1 MKKSLL
7 KYIIILKISKKFKDT
22 AQLREK
28 DGENIKLTVMMQ
40 A

>member
-7 KYIIILKISKKFKDT
+7 KYTTIIKNSKKFKDT
-22 AQLREK
+22 AQLRGK
-28 DGENIKLTVMMQ
+28 LILTVMMQ